1 MLIVESGSVMTA
13 GFAGLDF
20 GTTNSLLGVWEAG
33 APRLI
38 ALEGDNN
45 FIPSCMYTPKS
56 TVDVLRADESEV
68 QRRLAVMRSER
79 LDANPADDE
88 KLAAQIRATLLR
100 ELHAA
105 ENTRLQ
111 AQTLDQAL
119 RGTQE
124 VYFGEAA
131 LEKHI
136 EDPLHGFFTKSPKPF
151 FGSKLEKTR
160 LEIFTEITR
169 RMLANIK
176 TIGER
181 NTQITLDKVVIGRP
195 VNFNGLQGEAG
206 NRQALT
212 LLELAAHAAG
222 FDTIEFL
229 YEPVAAAL
237 DYERQ
242 LTRDINLLVLDVGGG
257 TTDCALIR
265 VGPSHR
271 ERFDRSADIL
281 GISGVRV
288 GGMDLDMQL
297 ALHSIFPSFGKGSQL
312 KSGLP
317 VPSALFF
324 QAAAIND
331 VNYQRDFASGNTL
344 RSIQQLQRDAVE
356 PHKLARLLTLQTE
369 KLTYRLNR
377 SAELAKIQL
386 SETEQCDIALP
397 YIETDFEL
405 PITRADFAVAVE
417 KTLRHFCALMD
428 EAVAQ
433 AGIAPDAIYVTG
445 GTAKSPLVYNFVRAR
460 YPDAEIITGD
470 LFGGV
475 VAGLT
480 TWAEQLYR

>member
-1 MLIVESGSVMTA
+1 MTA
-13 GFAGLDF
+13 VYAGLDF

-33 APRLI
+33 APKPI
-38 ALEGDNN
+38 KLEGDNN
-45 FIPSCMYTPKS
+45 FIPSCMYTPKQ
-56 TVDVLRADESEV
+56 TVDVLTPNESEI
-68 QRRLAVMRSER
+68 QRRVAAIRREQGT
-79 LDANPADDE
+79 ADDSSTDE
-88 KLAAQIRATLLR
+88 KLTALVRAKLLR
-100 ELHAA
+100 ELHLA
-105 ENTRLQ
+105 ETSRLTE
-111 AQTLDQAL
+111 QTLDRAL
-119 RGTQE
+119 RGAQE
-124 VYFGEAA
+124 VYFGEQA

-136 EDPLHGFFTKSPKPF
+136 EDPLLGFFTKSPKPF
-151 FGSKLEKTR
+151 FGSRLEKNR
-160 LEIFTEITR
+160 LDIFTEITR
-169 RMLANIK
+169 RMLNNIK

-181 NTQITLDKVVIGRP
+181 QLQTSIDKIVIGRP

-212 LLELAAHAAG
+212 LLELAARAAG
-222 FDTIEFL
+222 FNDIEFL

-257 TTDCALIR
+257 TTDCALIK
-265 VGPSHR
+265 VGPNHR
-271 ERFDRSADIL
+271 DRFDRSGDIL

-297 ALHSIFPSFGKGSQL
+297 ALHNIFPAFGKGTHL

-344 RSIQQLQRDAVE
+344 RSIQQLLRDSIE
-356 PHKLARLLTLQTE
+356 PDKLTRLLTLQTE

-386 SETEQCDIALP
+386 SEHEQTLIALP
-397 YIETDFEL
+397 YVEADLEL
-405 PITRADFAVAVE
+405 PISRADLATAIE
-417 KTLRHFCALMD
+417 KTLQHFCALMD
-428 EAVAQ
+428 EAVGQ

-480 TWAEQLYR
+480 TWAARIYC